1 MQHVF
6 CFVLFCVLLGRCLE
20 KPALGLHALTLLE
33 KCRAARQQPVWIPTR
48 EAGQREP
55 GVSFLYICQFG
66 LRFTYVTPVLVK
78 ILMME
83 TPG

>member
-1 MQHVF
+1 VF

-55 GVSFLYICQFG
+55 GVSFL
-66 LRFTYVTPVLVK
+66 
-78 ILMME
+78 
-83 TPG
+83 